1 LIFRAL
7 STTFLLIGGTGV
19 FLRNAD
25 NDVIVV
31 LAWTMIAVGAIGQL
45 FFGLIYFFFYRD
57 S

>member
-1 LIFRAL
+1 MIFRAL
-7 STTFLLIGGTGV
+7 STTFLVIGGVGV

-25 NDVIVV
+25 SDVISV

-45 FFGLIYFFFYRD
+45 FFGLIYIFFFRD